1 MRTRLPEQRT
11 PFLLILLITTIL
23 AYIARSHHLHS
34 PSKLSMRNRIWHEL
48 GQTRYY
54 VEFLSLYIAQT
65 AKLNGRIKVFTAI
78 FVIGS
83 IIGWYRFDELKILW
97 AILLVL
103 IQLFILFKD
112 FFLVS
117 ESQVSR
123 LRTVLRFYNRHCRDL
138 ESLWFDFH
146 EERITDDQ
154 ARKKLNLLIKKELDM
169 QELENHDRISGTKK
183 QKNRADVAT
192 REYLDRIGAQ

>member
-1 MRTRLPEQRT
+1 MR
-11 PFLLILLITTIL
+11 
-23 AYIARSHHLHS
+23 S
-34 PSKLSMRNRIWHEL
+34 RIWHEL
-48 GQTRYY
+48 GQTRFY

-65 AKLNGRIKVFTAI
+65 EKLNGRIKVFTAI

-83 IIGWYRFDELKILW
+83 IIGWYRYDDLKILW

-117 ESQVSR
+117 ESQISK
-123 LRTVLRFYNRHCRDL
+123 LRTVSRFYNRHCRDL
-138 ESLWFDFH
+138 ENLWFDFH
-146 EERITDDQ
+146 EERITEDQ
-154 ARKKLNLLIKKELDM
+154 ARRKLNALIKKELDM

-183 QKNRADVAT
+183 QKSRADVAT
-192 REYLDRIGAQ
+192 REYLGRIGAQ